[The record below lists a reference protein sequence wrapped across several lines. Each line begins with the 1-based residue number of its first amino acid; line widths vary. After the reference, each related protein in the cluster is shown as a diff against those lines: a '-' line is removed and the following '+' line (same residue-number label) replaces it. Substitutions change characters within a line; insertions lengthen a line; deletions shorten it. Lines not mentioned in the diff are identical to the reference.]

1 MPGPWEE
8 KKAYDDYEHAGIR
21 SPSSPKGKNP
31 SIIFWAV
38 VIGTIFLL
46 FVCIAK

>member
-8 KKAYDDYEHAGIR
+8 KKAHDDCDHAE
-21 SPSSPKGKNP
+21 PSNPSNLKGNNP
-31 SIIFWAV
+31 SIIFWVV

-46 FVCIAK
+46 FVYVAK